1 MNLRKIFLVIF
12 SFALMLSWGISKAVN
27 SDISSATSNFSVSG
41 TVSEVSDLYIIVN
54 EAKGSVVSS
63 DSTYNLNLEYLKK
76 IETSDYAALVL
87 SDIKVGD
94 KIAAQ
99 GLTNGYTFFI
109 KRIVS
114 FTSTPSETAKEENA
128 TSTATTTEST
138 PTASTTESVSSPSL
152 EVSTS
157 TESASTTPSTETAS
171 TTEST
176 STPQTATTT
185 EVVQPEATTTDSVAT
200 TTDDNATTTPTVI
213 ETVTEVIQD
222 VIETVTDAV
231 QSVVEA
237 ITGGGDTE
245 NNTPPAEPVVVPVS
259 EPVAEPV
266 VTNPVQ
272 ETPPAPV
279 E

>member
-114 FTSTPSETAKEENA
+114 FNSTPATVVADENA
-128 TSTATTTEST
+128 TSTAST
-138 PTASTTESVSSPSL
+138 ATSTASTTESVSSPSL